1 MWLVDSDY
9 ERSHAVSGQCS
20 IGNTGTHTYNNL
32 EASVQVIGALMHA
45 FCGSERQR
53 WCTRAPLF
61 ILEAIAHTYQPPN
74 EIV

>member
-1 MWLVDSDY
+1 MWLVDSDH
-9 ERSHAVSGQCS
+9 ERSHAVSGQCN
-20 IGNTGTHTYNNL
+20 IENTSNRTYTNL

-61 ILEAIAHTYQPPN
+61 ILEAFAHTYQGPN
-74 EIV
+74 KIL